1 MHIQKRISN
10 IIGLL
15 IPFPNVRRKVK
26 RAIMKYDI
34 SAYWQLFIF
43 LHSKTKQE
51 SICLVEFNNCHGE
64 VIAGFVQYF
73 KKLGYNIDIIINSA
87 VSDEK
92 PFCRQDMHG
101 IRIFKA
107 HSTTMRAIINSQN
120 MKKYKHIFLMS
131 SAYYKTKPN
140 KHQDYCTLLPYF
152 KRANLKPYI
161 IEHDLKNILL
171 FSEENELKENRII
184 TLGKFDKGIFINPHN
199 FGEVKNLSKNEI
211 TTFVTVGKIEAKRK
225 NFNKLIESLN
235 TLIDKRQNF
244 HVIIIGMG
252 KIKTIPKRLRPYIKI
267 TGRLNFPKM
276 YKNLES
282 ADFFLPLLDPDVK
295 EHERYITT
303 GVTGS
308 AQLIYGFTKIPV
320 IDQKFAGFYR
330 FNDLNAIIYDHDLS
344 SAMEQAINM
353 TAEEYNEKQSKLT
366 ETVNLIAKESMDN
379 LKRILNY
386 ENK

>member
-26 RAIMKYDI
+26 HAIMKYDI

-87 VSDEK
+87 VNDEK

-107 HSTTMRAIINSQN
+107 HSTTIRAIINSQN

>member
-51 SICLVEFNNCHGE
+51 SICLVEFNNCHVE

-107 HSTTMRAIINSQN
+107 HSTTIRAIINSQN

-161 IEHDLKNILL
+161 IEHDLKDIAI

-330 FNDLNAIIYDHDLS
+330 FNDKNAIVYDHDLA
-344 SAMEQAINM
+344 SAMEKAINM
-353 TAEEYNEKQSKLT
+353 SKETYSIYCQELLKTSKSIREESEK
-366 ETVNLIAKESMDN
+366 N
-379 LKRILNY
+379 LKDLLNA
-386 ENK
+386 